1 MKTINQIAAYTS
13 LIFSPVLVLPVTFLI
28 RCYQI
33 LPIAQFMMT
42 GLVTLG
48 TVGIIIGFYMYLRHT
63 KKISDLH
70 ITKRQE
76 RTPLNLFVLFCLSI
90 GFVVARWYALPEL
103 VSLLTYLIIWFAAFT
118 GITLVWKIS
127 AHTAVVTLAALLLS
141 TQITTLFIFSCLIL
155 LVAWSRVKLKNHTIP
170 QVIGGVVLSLA
181 IFVLAVIFKL
191 I

>member
-48 TVGIIIGFYMYLRHT
+48 AVGLIVGFYLYLRQT

-76 RTPLNLFVLFCLSI
+76 RTPLNLFVLFCLSV
-90 GFVVARWYALPEL
+90 GLVFARWFAIPTL
-103 VSLLTYLIIWFAAFT
+103 VSLLFYLVIWFAAFT
-118 GITLVWKIS
+118 GITFVWKIS
-127 AHTAVVTLAALLLS
+127 AHTSVMTLAALLLA
-141 TQITTLFIFSCLIL
+141 TGVQTLFIFSCLIL
-155 LVAWSRVKLKNHTIP
+155 LVAWSRIQLKNHTIP
-170 QVIGGVVLSLA
+170 QVVGGVVLSLA
-181 IFVLAVIFKL
+181 MVVLVVIFKL